1 MPYKLKAR
9 GSIGIEYLNF
19 LIKAMLLVSIILV
32 SYIMR
37 M

>member
-19 LIKAMLLVSIILV
+19 LKAMLLVSIIVV

>member
-9 GSIGIEYLNF
+9 GSVGIEYLNF
-19 LIKAMLLVSIILV
+19 LNKAMLLVSIIVV

-37 M
+37 V